1 MKIFKT
7 ILTIFLVVIISI
19 GGCGC
24 MNSKLDLFKNE
35 SEIQAEKAEQML
47 YEKYGK
53 EFVVDS
59 LGARWGTATDMFYT
73 CACHPVDDE
82 SFVFKATVSKDYSTL
97 NDDYASIIVAK
108 KLANGL
114 ERELSV
120 INKSVSIF
128 VEFNSDIGIEKETIE
143 LDYREILSLNYAPM
157 IYAVIEVSDDCLDAI
172 EHKINELFK
181 DYPRSVF
188 IRLYVVSDSQE
199 EEFCEWKAKHIYWD
213 DGLTDILPS
222 NIDRK
227 ICINRE

>member
-7 ILTIFLVVIISI
+7 ILSVFLAVIIAI

-108 KLANGL
+108 TLANGL
-114 ERELSV
+114 ERELSD
-120 INKSVSIF
+120 IKTTKTIF
-128 VEFNSDIGIEKETIE
+128 VQFHDDTGIEKETMN
-143 LDYREILSLNYAPM
+143 LNYNELLRLDFAP
-157 IYAVIEVSDDCLDAI
+157 IVNVIIGVTDDCL
-172 EHKINELFK
+172 EELEGRMKELFK
-181 DYPRSVF
+181 NYSCGASV
-188 IRLYVVSDSQE
+188 RLYIMSVSQE
-199 EEFCEWKAKHIYWD
+199 KNFSDWKNANVYWD
-213 DGLTDILPS
+213 DDLNEILGATP
-222 NIDRK
+222 NKEIE
-227 ICINRE
+227 INF